1 MRTYGA
7 LSPTDL
13 IAQPPDTVH
22 TMLLAA
28 AVGQERDWGTSA
40 SSAGAAA
47 TYAHLVRFSGLTSA
61 GVQLNFH
68 VNLVSTH
75 AVVPSSGS
83 SITTGTTAGST
94 GNSVPVLGERT
105 FQIPAWSTGWSAI
118 ARTSGYV
125 MAEVWRK

>member
-7 LSPTDL
+7 LSPTYQ
-13 IAQPPDTVH
+13 IPQPPDTVH

-28 AVGQERDWGTSA
+28 TVGQERDWASSA

-47 TYAHLVRFSGLTSA
+47 SYAHLVRFTGVTSA
-61 GVQLNFH
+61 GAQLNFH
-68 VNLVSTH
+68 VSMVSTH
-75 AVVPSSGS
+75 AVLPSSGT
-83 SITTGTTAGST
+83 SITTGTTVGST
-94 GNSVPVLGERT
+94 GNSLPVIGSRT
-105 FQIPAWSTGWSAI
+105 LQIPAWSTGWSAI